1 LIAANPLED
10 FDQDMRRQLGASCL
24 IGIDE
29 AGRGPLAGPVVAAAV
44 VLDPRGL
51 PELAGVRDSKELSAK
66 ARERLF
72 PRIKAC
78 AQGVGVGWALSGE
91 IDEMNILNATLLAM
105 RRAVGRL
112 APPERAGAWALVDG
126 NQKVPGLGLPQRA
139 VVDGDALSLSI
150 ASASIVA
157 KVVRDRWMA
166 VLDRRHPGYGFG
178 RHKGYGTA
186 AHLEALRRLG
196 PCPEHRRSFGPVASQ
211 ELVRA

>member
-1 LIAANPLED
+1 MIGTNSLEE
-10 FDQDMRRQLGASCL
+10 FDQDLRRQLGASCL

-44 VLDPRGL
+44 VLAPRGL

-78 AQGVGVGWALSGE
+78 ARAVGVGWALSGE

-112 APPERAGAWALVDG
+112 ALRLDAGTWALVDG
-126 NQKVPGLGLPQRA
+126 NQKVPNLGLAQRA

-166 VLDRRHPGYGFG
+166 VLDRRHPGYGFS

-196 PCPEHRRSFGPVASQ
+196 PCPEHRRSFAPVASQ